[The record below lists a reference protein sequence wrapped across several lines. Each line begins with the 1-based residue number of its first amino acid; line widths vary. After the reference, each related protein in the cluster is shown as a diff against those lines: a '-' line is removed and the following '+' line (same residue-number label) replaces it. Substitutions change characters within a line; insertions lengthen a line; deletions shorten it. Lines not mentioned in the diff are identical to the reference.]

1 MTDRTQ
7 DLAAELRLRPERSP
21 VTRLSRR
28 VLVALSAIAIV
39 LILAAL
45 AWGLAP
51 RSHGPTGQELY
62 NLDNKPAPDQLANL
76 PRDYT
81 GLPKK
86 EVPQLG
92 PPLPGDLGRPMLA
105 ASKQPDPDE
114 QRVAQEAEAART
126 SKLFIATENHSGGS
140 APPNGTPVVEPN
152 PALPAAFVPPGSVPD
167 PNLQDRKL
175 AFLNA
180 AADHR
185 TVSVERLENAASR
198 FVVQAGAVIPAA
210 LITGIQSDLPGQIT
224 AQVTE
229 NVYDTPTG
237 QYLLIPQG
245 ARLIGTYDAHVTFGQ
260 SRVLL
265 VWTRLIMPNGQSIVL
280 ERLPGADPEGY
291 AGLEDGVDY
300 HWGKLFKAALL
311 STILGVGANLGN
323 NSDNQIVL
331 ALRNGASNSLNQ
343 AGQQVVERQL
353 NIQPTLTIRPGF
365 PVRVM
370 VNRDLVLAPY
380 RG

>member
-7 DLAAELRLRPERSP
+7 DLTAELRLRPERPP

-28 VLVALSAIAIV
+28 VLVALSAVAIV

-51 RSHGPTGQELY
+51 RSKNPMGQELY
-62 NLDNKPAPDQLANL
+62 NLDNKPEPDQLANL
-76 PRDYT
+76 PCDYS
-81 GLPKK
+81 GLPKQK

-105 ASKQPDPDE
+105 ASKQSDSDE

-126 SKLFIATENHSGGS
+126 SKLFIATEKQSGGF
-140 APPNGTPVVEPN
+140 APGNGTPVIEPK
-152 PALPAAFVPPGSVPD
+152 PLPAAFVPSASAPD
-167 PNLQDRKL
+167 PNLQERKL

-185 TVSVERLENAASR
+185 TVSAERLESAASR
-198 FVVQAGAVIPAA
+198 YVVQAGAVIPAA

-245 ARLIGTYDAHVTFGQ
+245 ARLIGNYDAHVTFGQ

-300 HWGKLFKAALL
+300 HWSQLFKAALL

-353 NIQPTLTIRPGF
+353 NIQPTLTVRPGF

-370 VNRDLVLAPY
+370 VNRDLMLAPY
-380 RG
+380 AG